1 MKAVVTGSNG
11 FIGSTLVE
19 RLLREGVKVTC
30 LVRKTSQLHWLKDL
44 PVRLIYGELS
54 DADSITPAVEKADII
69 YHLAG
74 VTKAKDSEGYFVGN
88 YQATL
93 NLLSASLRHGP
104 EQQKIVFVSSQAA
117 GGPSFDGKPL
127 TEDCEARPVSVYG
140 QSKLMAEEAVRDF
153 NRYRPT
159 TVIRPPSVYGPRDKD
174 IYVFFQQVSKG
185 LLPLPGSG
193 AQKVSMIH
201 VDDLVEGI
209 WLAGQS
215 EKANGR
221 LYYISGDGEYDW
233 RAIGRFVARAL
244 QKRPVTV
251 HIPFWLIDLVS
262 CFSIGVAKI
271 QGKSA
276 LLNRDKVREMK
287 QVAWLCS
294 NARAKEELGFQP
306 RVSLE
311 EGIISTAAWYR
322 EMGWL

>member
-1 MKAVVTGSNG
+1 MQVMVTGSNG
-11 FIGSTLVE
+11 FIGSALVE

-44 PVRLIYGELS
+44 PVRFVYGELS
-54 DADSITPAVEKADII
+54 DSDSIIPAVEDADII

-74 VTKAKDSEGYFVGN
+74 VTKAKDSEGYFLGN

-93 NLLSASLRHGP
+93 NLLDASLKHGS

-117 GGPSFDGKPL
+117 GGPSFDGKPI

-140 QSKLMAEEAVRDF
+140 QSKLMAEEAVIDF
-153 NRYRPT
+153 NQYRPT

-174 IYVFFQQVSKG
+174 IYVFFKQVSKG
-185 LLPLPGSG
+185 LLPLPGAG
-193 AQKVSMIH
+193 TQKVSMVH

-215 EKANGR
+215 PKANGR
-221 LYYISGDGEYDW
+221 LFYISGDGEYDW
-233 RAIGRFVARAL
+233 QTIGRLVARAL
-244 QKRPVTV
+244 NKRPLTV
-251 HIPFWLIDLVS
+251 HIPIWLVDVVS
-262 CFSIGVAKI
+262 CLSIGAAKM
-271 QGKSA
+271 QGKPA

-287 QVAWLCS
+287 RVAWVCS
-294 NARAKEELGFQP
+294 NARAKIELGFSP
-306 RVSLE
+306 KVCLE
-311 EGIISTAAWYR
+311 EGIAATAAWYR